1 MITFCHWMM
10 PSLPYPSNLVV
21 LTSTATVFSYQIICV
36 IQSSGNLQAA
46 TVTHSHMHAAFI
58 DMHEVTL
65 FRNKRKMCVQ
75 VLLLVLHG
83 QMLPC
88 VNGQPFTASMTLTSP
103 NCSRWKKQDPMITLD
118 LTEACF
124 QMIKQRVLWRY
135 CSSTV
140 VEEYSR
146 SVQHTV
152 AQSPADRTV
161 TVLVTYSYFSVWQV
175 TVPLPWPA
183 PLVIKRRF
191 YGLHRCTDLSSLCL
205 CTWRLALKVW
215 IDHSIQHCILWFS
228 LTTT

>member
-1 MITFCHWMM
+1 MR
-10 PSLPYPSNLVV
+10 YP
-21 LTSTATVFSYQIICV
+21 
-36 IQSSGNLQAA
+36 IQWQLASCDCD
-46 TVTHSHMHAAFI
+46 THSHMHAAFI

-65 FRNKRKMCVQ
+65 FRNQRKMCVQ

-161 TVLVTYSYFSVWQV
+161 TVLVRTRTSPYDKLLFHYLGLPHWWLNEDFMACTAALTFLHSAYVPGDWHWKSELITQSS
-175 TVPLPWPA
+175 TVSCGSPWPRH
-183 PLVIKRRF
+183 RRMNNVLTIIRRI
-191 YGLHRCTDLSSLCL
+191 YCTIS
-205 CTWRLALKVW
+205 TP
-215 IDHSIQHCILWFS
+215 HIQ
-228 LTTT
+228 